1 MRKSVFLSLLLVALV
16 LGACG
21 ENNDVATTGEANR
34 SLVRGIGGDPE
45 SLDPGLAEDVHAFA
59 VLIDTFEGL
68 VTEDAAGQLVPG
80 VAESW
85 DISEDATTYTFHF
98 RENVRW
104 SRGTTAKRGVLAKFF
119 LVNLSTRT
127 VGARSGQPRAK
138 DFKLERG
145 AVWLPSLVW
154 W

>member
-1 MRKSVFLSLLLVALV
+1 MDAIGTLVRKSLSLAVLIIALV

-21 ENNDVATTGEANR
+21 ERDNAAISGETDR
-34 SLVRGIGGDPE
+34 TLVRGIGGDPE
-45 SLDPGLAEDVHAFA
+45 TLDPALAEDVHAFA

-68 VTEDAAGQLVPG
+68 VTENAAGQLVPG

-104 SRGTTAKRGVLAKFF
+104 SNGDPVVA
-119 LVNLSTRT
+119 S
-127 VGARSGQPRAK
+127 
-138 DFKLERG
+138 
-145 AVWLPSLVW
+145 
-154 W
+154 